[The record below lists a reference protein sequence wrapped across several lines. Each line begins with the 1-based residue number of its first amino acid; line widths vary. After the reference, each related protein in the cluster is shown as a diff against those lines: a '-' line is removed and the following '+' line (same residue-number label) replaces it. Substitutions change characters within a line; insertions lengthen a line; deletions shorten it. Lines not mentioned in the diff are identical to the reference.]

1 MKIAVVGCGALGS
14 FYGARLLRAGGDVT
28 FLPRSDFD
36 VVREQGVRIR
46 SVEGDFSVHPKV
58 ARHASEIGLC
68 DLVVIGLK
76 TTANHLLPSLLPGLV
91 GPQTL
96 LLTLQNGLGN
106 EECLARLFGPGHV
119 LGGLC
124 FVCLNRVQPGVIEH
138 LAHGRVTLGEYGRPA
153 QPRTHQ
159 LAAMFNRAGVSCDV
173 ADDLE
178 AVHWSKLVWN
188 IPFNGLGVAGVAGY
202 DAVISGDLPAGKVL
216 TEVLP
221 ADRLL
226 GEPRWEWLVRE
237 LMREVIAIA
246 RACGHDLPDELEEDL
261 VERTRVMGA
270 YKASTLV
277 DFERGLPIELESLF
291 LLPLARARAAG
302 LPVPRLTALC
312 RVLQQLDARPR
323 PFTAGQ
329 GVCRAGSG

>member
-14 FYGARLLRAGGDVT
+14 YYGARLLRAGEDVT

-36 VVREQGVRIR
+36 VVRERGVRIR

-58 ARHASEIGLC
+58 ARHASEIGPC

-76 TTANHLLPSLLPGLV
+76 TTANHLLSALLSGLV

-106 EECLARLFGPGHV
+106 EECLARLFGPANV
-119 LGGLC
+119 MGGLC
-124 FVCLNRVQPGVIEH
+124 FVCLNRVRPGVIEH
-138 LAHGRVTLGEYGRPA
+138 LAHGRITLGEYGRSA
-153 QPRTHQ
+153 QPRTRQ
-159 LAAMFNRAGVSCDV
+159 LASMFNRAGVVCDV
-173 ADDLE
+173 AEDLA

-188 IPFNGLGVAGVAGY
+188 IPFNGLGVAGAAGY
-202 DAVISGDLPAGKVL
+202 EALTSGQLPNDVAV
-216 TEVLP
+216 TEVLTT
-221 ADRLL
+221 DRLL
-226 GEPRWEWLVRE
+226 GEPRWEQLVRE
-237 LMREVIAIA
+237 LMREVISIA
-246 RACGHDLPDELEEDL
+246 RACSHDLPEGLEEDL

-291 LLPLARARAAG
+291 LRPLARAREVG

-312 RVLQQLDARPR
+312 RILQQLDARRGHSP
-323 PFTAGQ
+323 T
-329 GVCRAGSG
+329 